1 MSNAAFYREQA
12 NIQQAGAAEAT
23 LDMVRVRCERAAA
36 SWTEM
41 ANRAERTE
49 TARRDRQSAADDAA
63 ALNSVE

>member
-12 NIQQAGAAEAT
+12 NLQQAGAEEAT
-23 LDMVRVRCERAAA
+23 LEMVRVRCERAAA

-49 TARRDRQSAADDAA
+49 NARRDRQAITEVTLADEPSA
-63 ALNSVE
+63 

>member
-12 NIQQAGAAEAT
+12 SLQQTGAEEAT
-23 LDMVRVRCERAAA
+23 LEMVRVRCERAAA

-49 TARRDRQSAADDAA
+49 SARRERQAVTDEATIATASR
-63 ALNSVE
+63 

>member
-12 NIQQAGAAEAT
+12 SLQQTGAEEAT
-23 LDMVRVRCERAAA
+23 LEMVRVRCERAAA

-49 TARRDRQSAADDAA
+49 SARRERQAVTDEATIAATIR
-63 ALNSVE
+63 